1 MDEEIDPAT
10 ILTFDNYVQTYGA
23 IDATTDPHVV
33 AVRIVDEDM
42 KKQSPEQK
50 MNETQREATI
60 AEYERLVPLYI
71 KFSAKN
77 QQAQPQPQP
86 QPQAVREL
94 FHDSGPEWFGSSLK
108 LAFPKSVDGAGAA
121 LASHPGFLDTG
132 AALASHPG
140 FLDTGAALASDFDHD
155 DFLDTGFGAALTSG
169 LNPREATEQFTQILE
184 SCELNV
190 RDKAYEEFMKLL
202 KLKLID
208 RQHPL
213 DQKMMNVF
221 KQFMTVWTIELKQ
234 LLYTKKKGK
243 FTPTPDETENY
254 KNALLCTAQSFFSKR
269 ASATAIYHRRMTTRV
284 GIFNHD
290 TFQSLL
296 SRTKARQMFQVVTK
310 SDTASLLP
318 LGSSSE
324 KFVELE
330 TASIRSATGRR
341 IDYFQAEIF
350 KKLSNVKIVVPSDQ
364 SRMSIVVSDLFT
376 SKPKKMPD
384 VIKIPKELTEDP
396 MCVQLIGNKVF
407 NLKNL
412 DEILEQ
418 TEHFEHMLQV
428 EEFSSGSN
436 KRERIKCIVMALELL
451 DESKNK
457 MLDNI
462 ENAKY
467 QQLLKED
474 PSKMLY
480 DREKLT
486 EELERKTERARAV
499 IANIT
504 REYDAVFECHSK
516 VKSYLT
522 KPEPELDQA
531 KESLECTQRAAL
543 ALKNKIKSNTAVI
556 DDNQKTASRLLVI
569 HEKISGNDDKVLKS
583 KPVSD
588 LLGVKCTLYTI
599 DHERIVRQNTVGS
612 CEFFKSVSRECAFFT
627 ASALKLVDDA
637 QEQIKKFE
645 EVVAAAKRKALADG
659 KKALAA
665 SNAPVKAV
673 QVANPP
679 IPPVQVANP
688 PIPPV
693 QAASNAP
700 VQTASNA
707 PIQAASNA
715 LPPVKKT
722 VKKAAVI
729 VKEEAPV
736 KPAVQVLI
744 DEMHALKKDIKADL
758 KKCQKSST
766 YATQAVI
773 GNLDEA
779 KQASFEARQACDSVV
794 TQTSQYITKARSRFS
809 LDETFVDAATAI
821 ASAEKDAEAAQAAAQ
836 AAETAAQALQTLA
849 DRNAKRRSDSEAFA
863 AAIERKRMEDEAN
876 AAAAI
881 ERKRMEDEANAAAVA
896 VEFKNLFTCD
906 FETML
911 EVAQR
916 IKHLP
921 DHEILRFF
929 QSKPHLTKYM
939 LFNDTFT
946 RTFFVVGILQKYLK
960 ESHSILVTGKT
971 ALQLT
976 AVVNDVTIVRSPQ
989 VVSDQLTAPGVCIFK
1004 PCSDFDISLV
1014 STVTA
1019 TRPLKQAFLDTFL
1032 SFFDTAAGSLQNLDS
1047 DHHKDYEKVF
1057 LRTPNT
1063 FLTVRTV
1070 NAANTM
1076 TVKKS
1081 LGHGKKLDVLDVKFL
1096 TVGENMSVFPGLNPN
1111 TIQLDAT
1118 GLLRTDVLLQSP
1130 QNVHDIQQE
1139 QKVLDLIN
1147 QYRKFI
1153 QEPGVIDGNAEDIAE
1168 KLELFLYNREED
1180 KPGHEARERVR
1191 EHIARDVESFY
1202 IPIRQGIVLSN
1213 QPGPQQ
1219 PPGVIFTMGF
1229 DELAVQQALADTN
1242 DEQAAINFLLEQQ
1255 QEEQTAAQRPDGAA
1269 APHVL
1274 NFSFPDLPSFLHECV
1289 QITIRE
1295 LSKLLGNK
1303 DLLQIE
1309 NYFFTISTLLKFFSR
1324 AVQLSYI
1331 ISGKESGGGSS
1342 TRVVFDRAVALF
1354 TPNQELNNIII
1365 AILHL
1370 FLIDDNTLK
1379 PETFREFADYK
1390 ETGKRDS
1397 DSRKVMSFHDKIIEI
1412 LTAFKFNLPPPNR
1425 MGGKKN
1431 KLKTKRKAMKERK
1444 TRKARKTRK
1453 SNQNNKKKR
1462 FTRNISPY
1470 KLANK
1475 SRGRRT
1481 RKY

>member
-1 MDEEIDPAT
+1 MDEEIDDET
-10 ILTFDNYVQTYGA
+10 ILTFDDYVTRYGA

-42 KKQSPEQK
+42 ENQSPEQK
-50 MNETQREATI
+50 MNETQRAVAI

-71 KFSAKN
+71 KFSAEN
-77 QQAQPQPQP
+77 QQAQPQP

-94 FHDSGPEWFGSSLK
+94 FHDLDPGPEWFGSSLK

-140 FLDTGAALASDFDHD
+140 FLDTGAALASHPG
-155 DFLDTGFGAALTSG
+155 FLDTGFGAALTSG
-169 LNPREATEQFTQILE
+169 LNPREATEQFTQILK
-184 SCELNV
+184 SCELND
-190 RDKAYEEFMKLL
+190 RDKAYDEFMKLL

-208 RQHPL
+208 GQHPL
-213 DQKMMNVF
+213 NQKMMDVF
-221 KQFMTVWTIELKQ
+221 EQFMTIWTFDLKK
-234 LLYTKKKGK
+234 LLYTKKK
-243 FTPTPDETENY
+243 PTEDEKQNY
-254 KNALLCTAQSFFSKR
+254 KNALLCTAQSFFQKR
-269 ASATAIYHRRMTTRV
+269 AAASMLHRRMTTRV

-290 TFQSLL
+290 TLQSLL

-318 LGSSSE
+318 LGSSSD

-330 TASIRSATGRR
+330 TAILRSATGARV
-341 IDYFQAEIF
+341 DYFQAEIF
-350 KKLSNVKIVVPSDQ
+350 KKLPNVKIVVPSVQ

-396 MCVQLIGNKVF
+396 MCVELIGNKVF

-428 EEFSSGSN
+428 EELSSGSN

-457 MLDNI
+457 MLHNI

-467 QQLLKED
+467 KQLLKED
-474 PSKMLY
+474 HAKMLF
-480 DREKLT
+480 DRQKFT
-486 EELERKTERARAV
+486 EELVRKTDRTGVV
-499 IANIT
+499 IADIT
-504 REYDAVFECHSK
+504 REYDVVFECHSK

-531 KESLECTQRAAL
+531 KASLECTQRAAK
-543 ALKNKIKSNTAVI
+543 ALKDKIKSNTTFV
-556 DDNQKTASRLLVI
+556 DENQKLASRVLLL
-569 HEKISGNDDKVLKS
+569 HEKICKMDNRVLES

-588 LLGVKCTLYTI
+588 LLGVKCTLYAI
-599 DHERIVRQNTVGS
+599 DNERFGREDTLWS
-612 CEFFKSVSRECAFFT
+612 CEFFKSVVRECAFFT
-627 ASALKLVDDA
+627 TSAPKLVDDA
-637 QEQIKKFE
+637 QEQITKFE
-645 EVVAAAKRKALADG
+645 EVVAAAKRKALA
-659 KKALAA
+659 A
-665 SNAPVKAV
+665 SIAPVKAV

-679 IPPVQVANP
+679 V
-688 PIPPV
+688 PPV

-707 PIQAASNA
+707 PPNFFVKSQDIFRVEPEKKFSAALS
-715 LPPVKKT
+715 LEEFSVPPVKKA
-722 VKKAAVI
+722 VKKAAVVVKD

-736 KPAVQVLI
+736 QPAVQVLI
-744 DEMHALKKDIKADL
+744 GDMRTLKKDIKADL

-766 YATQAVI
+766 YATQAVS

-794 TQTSQYITKARSRFS
+794 TQTSQYITKAHSRLS

-836 AAETAAQALQTLA
+836 AAETAAQALQDLA
-849 DRNAKRRSDSEAFA
+849 DRNARRRSDSEALA
-863 AAIERKRMEDEAN
+863 AAIEKKRIQDQAIAAADIERKRMEDEAN
-876 AAAAI
+876 AV
-881 ERKRMEDEANAAAVA
+881 AVA

-906 FETML
+906 FQTMF

-916 IKHLP
+916 IKRLP
-921 DHEILRFF
+921 DGAILKFF
-929 QSKPHLTKYM
+929 QSNPHLTKYM
-939 LFNDTFT
+939 MFNDTFT

-976 AVVNDVTIVRSPQ
+976 AVANDDTIVGSPQ
-989 VVSDQLTAPGVCIFK
+989 AVSVDQFIAPGVCIFK

-1032 SFFDTAAGSLQNLDS
+1032 SFFDTAAGSLQNFDS

-1070 NAANTM
+1070 NAENTM

-1081 LGHGKKLDVLDVKFL
+1081 LGGVGVGGVAKLDVLDVKFL
-1096 TVGENMSVFPGLNPN
+1096 TGEENRLVFPSLTPVSIEFN
-1111 TIQLDAT
+1111 TS
-1118 GLLRTDVLLQSP
+1118 GFLQGMP
-1130 QNVHDIQQE
+1130 
-1139 QKVLDLIN
+1139 
-1147 QYRKFI
+1147 
-1153 QEPGVIDGNAEDIAE
+1153 
-1168 KLELFLYNREED
+1168 
-1180 KPGHEARERVR
+1180 
-1191 EHIARDVESFY
+1191 
-1202 IPIRQGIVLSN
+1202 
-1213 QPGPQQ
+1213 
-1219 PPGVIFTMGF
+1219 
-1229 DELAVQQALADTN
+1229 DELSV
-1242 DEQAAINFLLEQQ
+1242 LE
-1255 QEEQTAAQRPDGAA
+1255 
-1269 APHVL
+1269 
-1274 NFSFPDLPSFLHECV
+1274 FSFPDLPSFLHECV
-1289 QITIRE
+1289 QIIINE
-1295 LSKLLGNK
+1295 LTKLLANK
-1303 DLLQIE
+1303 DMSKIE
-1309 NYFFTISTLLKFFSR
+1309 NYFFTMTTLLKFFSR
-1324 AVQLSYI
+1324 ALQLSYI
-1331 ISGKESGGGSS
+1331 ISGKGGGGTS
-1342 TRVVFDRAVALF
+1342 TRVVFDREVAVF
-1354 TPNQELNNIII
+1354 TPDQEMNDIII
-1365 AILHL
+1365 AILQL
-1370 FLIDDNTLK
+1370 FLMNDYTLN
-1379 PETFREFADYK
+1379 PETFYEFAIYK
-1390 ETGKRDS
+1390 ETRKTNWK
-1397 DSRKVMSFHDKIIEI
+1397 SREKMSLHEKIIEI
-1412 LTAFKFNLPPPNR
+1412 LTRFNFNLPPPDR

-1431 KLKTKRKAMKERK
+1431 KLKTKRKAMKSRKESKAMKSMKESKAMKTRK
-1444 TRKARKTRK
+1444 TRKTRKTNK
-1453 SNQNNKKKR
+1453 SKQNNKKKR

-1470 KLANK
+1470 KLTNK
-1475 SRGRRT
+1475 NRGRKT